1 MIAEHLFW
9 PYLVASIVCIAS
21 PGPDSLSVLSIGLAR
36 GRREAMQFAL
46 GVGTGCLTHTLWAA
60 LGVAAVVAASENL
73 FTAIKLA
80 GAAYLLW
87 LGVAALRSPGAT
99 IGRTGPLPGSG
110 AEQIPQAPGTPREPG
125 RGLRRFVQGFVNNS
139 LNPKVML
146 FFIAFLPQFV
156 DPALGPASLQML
168 ELGAGF
174 ALMTA
179 ASYVLLGAASGRV
192 GEAFVRR
199 PALARYL
206 DRLVGMLFIGLAAR
220 LALSERA

>member
-1 MIAEHLFW
+1 MIAHQLFW
-9 PYLVASIVCIAS
+9 PYLVASLVCIAS
-21 PGPDSLSVLSIGLAR
+21 PGPDSMSVLSIGLAR

-46 GVGTGCLTHTLWAA
+46 GVGTGCLTHTMWAA
-60 LGVAAVVAASENL
+60 LGVAAVVAASEQL
-73 FTAIKLA
+73 FAAIKLA

-87 LGVAALRSPGAT
+87 LGIGALRAPDALAGGLSGAT
-99 IGRTGPLPGSG
+99 SASAGDARV
-110 AEQIPQAPGTPREPG
+110 PG
-125 RGLRRFVQGFVNNS
+125 RRRFLQGFVNNS

-156 DPALGPASLQML
+156 DPALGPASVQML
-168 ELGAGF
+168 ALGAGF

-199 PALARYL
+199 PALARL
-206 DRLVGMLFIGLAAR
+206 LNRMVGILFIGLAAR
-220 LALSERA
+220 LALSQRV